1 MDKLPNIHL
10 LNYDGTALNLV
21 DAFLGKET
29 FFVFASLYSKRCI
42 ELLPDLAD
50 LLRHGLE
57 LAVVTNGEV
66 EENDE
71 IARHF
76 GWTFP
81 VFTMTNSEMAE
92 QFKVYETP
100 SIRIY
105 GDQGL
110 LLNKGIINAASDVL
124 FYIQNMHAR
133 SLLSEV
139 SE

>member
-10 LNYDGTALNLV
+10 LLHDGTSLNLV
-21 DAFLGKET
+21 DAFSGKET
-29 FFVFASLYSKRCI
+29 LFLFVSLYCKRCV
-42 ELLPDLAD
+42 ELLPDVAD

-57 LAVVTNGEV
+57 LAVVTNGEL

-71 IARHF
+71 IAQYF

-81 VFTMTNSEMAE
+81 VFTMTSEEMAE
-92 QFKVYETP
+92 QFQVQETP

-110 LLNKGIINAASDVL
+110 LLNKGIINEARDVL
-124 FYIQNMHAR
+124 FYIQNKR
-133 SLLSEV
+133 SGSLLSEV